1 MSDEIKNLGTK
12 GYFILYAFVA
22 FILFL
27 VLVISI
33 YKYNFKFLPG

>member
-12 GYFILYAFVA
+12 GYFFLYTFIA

-27 VLVISI
+27 VLVIGI
-33 YKYNFKFLPG
+33 YKYNFKYLPL